1 MLHSYEKPTP
11 QHITEQTQISQCS
24 NLDSLFLFQHFKQGE
39 RRDMKA
45 FIVFNQWSVRKRT
58 KPMQRESKIGK
69 NGGKEASG
77 VAQISQPSLTF
88 PWANQNKPSVSCL
101 HCQTLCCLSPCPG
114 SSTYP
119 STLVFLTFK
128 HTHARAHT
136 EFAQI
141 LHMPACSKMHSYSLA
156 DTSTERHTSSPPLT
170 LPVST
175 LKSW

>member
-1 MLHSYEKPTP
+1 MFHSYKNQPCNIS
-11 QHITEQTQISQCS
+11 QNKLKISQCS

-58 KPMQRESKIGK
+58 KPVQRESTIGK

-77 VAQISQPSLTF
+77 VAQISQPSFTF

-128 HTHARAHT
+128 HTHARA
-136 EFAQI
+136 QI